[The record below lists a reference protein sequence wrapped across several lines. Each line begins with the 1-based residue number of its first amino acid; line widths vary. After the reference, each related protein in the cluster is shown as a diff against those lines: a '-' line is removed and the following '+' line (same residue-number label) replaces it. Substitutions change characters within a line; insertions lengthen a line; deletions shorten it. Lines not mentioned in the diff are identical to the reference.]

1 MDQSD
6 PENDKRACM
15 CIFSTVAARVVSR
28 MFDILAGGY
37 VLDTLRFFL
46 SRRTGSCIPL
56 PDKHSLA
63 FGK

>member
-15 CIFSTVAARVVSR
+15 CIFSTVATRVVSR

-46 SRRTGSCIPL
+46 KQDRKLYSF
-56 PDKHSLA
+56 A
-63 FGK
+63 

>member
-1 MDQSD
+1 MDQRD

-46 SRRTGSCIPL
+46 KQDRKLYSF
-56 PDKHSLA
+56 A
-63 FGK
+63 